1 MYGGDVIGWPIG
13 ALPLFGRDSPIEADV
28 VLMPPST
35 GENVLADYASTGLS
49 LGPHPVALVRRQLD
63 AQRCYRS
70 SRLRKLKGT
79 RPVRAAGLVIGRQ
92 RPQTA
97 SGLTFVTLEDED
109 GQVNVIVRL
118 ALAERQ
124 RRAFLESR
132 LLMVDGLLESVDGVQ
147 HLIAERLQDLSPLL
161 GNLDSRSRD
170 FH

>member
-1 MYGGDVIGWPIG
+1 
-13 ALPLFGRDSPIEADV
+13 
-28 VLMPPST
+28 
-35 GENVLADYASTGLS
+35 
-49 LGPHPVALVRRQLD
+49 LVRSQLD

-70 SRLRKLKGT
+70 SRLRRIKGT
-79 RPVRAAGLVIGRQ
+79 RPVRTAGLVIGRQ

-132 LLMVDGLLESVDGVQ
+132 LLLVDGMLESVDGVQ
-147 HLIAERLQDLSPLL
+147 HLIAERLQDLSSLL
-161 GNLDSRSRD
+161 GELDSRSRD